1 MAKSIDAEGY
11 GGDVLKFS
19 GDAVT
24 ILWKVDA
31 GRRAWSSNGC
41 PYGGQGHPYSWGIVF
56 PLCVYSLW
64 DGCPEAIYDVFTL
77 ALICYLDSVDANT
90 IVYIYIYMYIDYV
103 YV

>member
-31 GRRAWSSNGC
+31 GRRAWSS
-41 PYGGQGHPYSWGIVF
+41 W
-56 PLCVYSLW
+56 
-64 DGCPEAIYDVFTL
+64 
-77 ALICYLDSVDANT
+77 
-90 IVYIYIYMYIDYV
+90 
-103 YV
+103 